1 MLDKKIFELREQND
15 IYIKCQEI
23 EKERLIK
30 ISEINEEF
38 QNKIRKLQNECK
50 HEIDGISA
58 LKFNGHPNEYNSKK
72 RFCVICCKSLT
83 L

>member
-30 ISEINEEF
+30 ISEIMKNF
-38 QNKIRKLQNECK
+38 KTK
-50 HEIDGISA
+50 
-58 LKFNGHPNEYNSKK
+58 
-72 RFCVICCKSLT
+72 
-83 L
+83 